1 MSRCNILNTCQ
12 KIHISEALIL
22 SSICLTSVYDSE
34 AYKKQ
39 ESTLKS
45 SVKPKKQAQE
55 GFCAKKGGTINT
67 FRLGEQYII
76 FRCGNNIYFSVGRTI
91 YTFQVGN
98 NIYFLGVGTI
108 YTFQVGNG
116 AEFHKK
122 ALDMFLPFC
131 LYSMKNMVKFVFWLF
146 LWIEI
151 HSKNHL
157 GVSTPMFMS
166 NKV

>member
-1 MSRCNILNTCQ
+1 MW
-12 KIHISEALIL
+12 
-22 SSICLTSVYDSE
+22 
-34 AYKKQ
+34 
-39 ESTLKS
+39 
-45 SVKPKKQAQE
+45 
-55 GFCAKKGGTINT
+55 
-67 FRLGEQYII
+67 EQYIL
-76 FRCGNNIYFSVGRTI
+76 FSWENDIYFSEREQYI
-91 YTFQVGN
+91 L
-98 NIYFLGVGTI
+98 LGVGTI